1 MMDRTDVCETTKTR
15 KDALSFYYWDRQ
27 LNSSIHRMLNMSS
40 RLKKQACDMQL
51 NKIFP
56 INFSFYLN

>member
-40 RLKKQACDMQL
+40 RLKKQAC
-51 NKIFP
+51 
-56 INFSFYLN
+56 